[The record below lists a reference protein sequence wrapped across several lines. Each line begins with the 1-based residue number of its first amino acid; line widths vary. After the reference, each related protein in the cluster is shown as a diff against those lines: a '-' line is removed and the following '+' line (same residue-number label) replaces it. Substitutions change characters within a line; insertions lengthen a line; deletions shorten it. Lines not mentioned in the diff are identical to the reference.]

1 MPVGAGHR
9 VNGQSVPFAERLK
22 LAMDRNGWS
31 LSETARQAAKVLGPD
46 AKFGR
51 AHVWH
56 YLNGRALPRRAQLS
70 ALSQA
75 LGVHEDELL
84 GAPVPS
90 EVTQRGRVS
99 GLSVDDLGDGHALL
113 EVSQRVTWETALQV
127 MRALK
132 NDQEV

>member
-1 MPVGAGHR
+1 MAIDAAQHVGVQGGA
-9 VNGQSVPFAERLK
+9 FAERLK

-56 YLNGRALPRRAQLS
+56 YLNGRALPRRAQLH

-75 LGVHEDELL
+75 LGLTEDELL
-84 GAPVPS
+84 GSAPTS
-90 EVTQRGRVS
+90 ARANQQRPASLRVE
-99 GLSVDDLGDGHALL
+99 DLGGGHALL
-113 EVSQRVTWETALQV
+113 QVSQRVRWDTALRV
-127 MRALK
+127 LRALEA
-132 NDQEV
+132 DREH